1 MSIASARP
9 PDTARLSHL
18 QQLARG
24 ADRRL
29 LTGSAALAVTG
40 LVLALRGPHGV
51 AAALAAGAVLPA
63 LWLAGPLAGRG
74 IARNAL
80 AILVALQLALLSA
93 ITGLSPA
100 LPIALLLGVLLGHRD
115 RLPVWLAG
123 SIGTLALL
131 APLPAGAAVG
141 PALLQAAMLAGLTL
155 FLGQVA
161 LRLRQQ
167 TEALGHGPRRLAALA
182 RDIATGADLGAH
194 ADTTAYAPGSLA
206 HALADT
212 ARHVQAQRG
221 REAEAHAEN
230 AQIRQALDA
239 SRTAMMI
246 ADNDHVIRYVNR
258 SVVALLRIQQA

>member
-1 MSIASARP
+1 MSIASSRP
-9 PDTARLSHL
+9 PDTARLPHL
-18 QQLARG
+18 QQLARS

-29 LTGSAALAVTG
+29 LLGSAALAVAG
-40 LVLALRGPHGV
+40 LLLAVRGPQV
-51 AAALAAGAVLPA
+51 LSASLAAVAVLPA
-63 LWLAGPLAGRG
+63 VWLAGPQAGQA
-74 IARNAL
+74 IARNG
-80 AILVALQLALLSA
+80 LALLLSLQLTLLCA

-100 LPIALLLGVLLGHRD
+100 LPIALLLGALLGHRD

-123 SIGTLALL
+123 GVGTLALL
-131 APLPAGAAVG
+131 APMLDGAAVLPTVL
-141 PALLQAAMLAGLTL
+141 PAALLAGLTL

-194 ADTTAYAPGSLA
+194 TDTSAYAPGSLA

-221 REAEAHAEN
+221 REAEANAEN

-246 ADNDHVIRYVNR
+246 ADNDP
-258 SVVALLRIQQA
+258 